1 MLKVITILTYLI
13 MIAVNALANILPI
26 NGLQTGD
33 VSDLYPNLFAPA
45 ALTFAIWGLIYLLLL
60 GFTLYQ
66 AGLFQQYL
74 NREKKEL
81 LRKIQILFSVS
92 SLANAAWI
100 FSWHYLLIPLSTVLM
115 LILLV
120 CLILIN
126 LTTRG
131 QRFTFGEKLLI
142 RLPFSVYFGW
152 ITVAT
157 IANTTTML
165 VFWDWDGFGIQEP
178 IWTIAVLLVGLLIG
192 GATALRQKDPAY
204 LLVLIWAYAGIYLKH
219 TSPEG
224 FAGQYEGIIYTVM
237 ACLAVFALL
246 AVYQAFYRRRVGK
259 RQ

>member
-1 MLKVITILTYLI
+1 MLKAITILTYLL

-26 NGLQTGD
+26 NGLQTGE

-45 ALTFAIWGLIYLLLL
+45 PVTFAIWGLIYLLLL

-100 FSWHYLLIPLSTVLM
+100 FSWHYLLIPLSTVL
-115 LILLV
+115 IATLLV

-131 QRFTFGEKLLI
+131 QRFTLGEKLLI

-165 VFWDWDGFGIQEP
+165 VFWNWKGFGIPEP
-178 IWTIAVLLVGLLIG
+178 TWTVIILLVGLLIG
-192 GATALRQKDPAY
+192 VVTTLRQKDLAY
-204 LLVLIWAYAGIYLKH
+204 LLVLIWAYAGIYIKH
-219 TSPEG
+219 TSPGG
-224 FAGQYEGIIYTVM
+224 FAGQYESIINTVM
-237 ACLAVFALL
+237 VCLGVFVLL
-246 AVYQAFYRRRVGK
+246 AVYMTFFQRRVGK
-259 RQ
+259 RR